1 MVGAGLVH
9 IRQPILNFG
18 TYNKMSYCKIK
29 SHINADIHS
38 MNRIAG
44 TFGNG
49 GVKQAGEIRT
59 GMYRQTGLLR
69 KSE

>member
-38 MNRIAG
+38 MNRIAD
-44 TFGNG
+44 TFWNG
-49 GVKQAGEIRT
+49 GVKQTGEIRT
-59 GMYRQTGLLR
+59 GMLLPNGTSAKAR
-69 KSE
+69 